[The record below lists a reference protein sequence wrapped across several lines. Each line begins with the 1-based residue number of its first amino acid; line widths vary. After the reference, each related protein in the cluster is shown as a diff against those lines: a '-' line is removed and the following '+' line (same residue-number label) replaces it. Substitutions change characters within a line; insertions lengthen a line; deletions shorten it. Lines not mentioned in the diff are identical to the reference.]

1 MPQTVRPLALAMIG
15 AAGLAL
21 AAGGLSA
28 QQPSQGQMPMHGQ
41 MQHGAGQATATP
53 ATTAYQA
60 ANAKMHKDM
69 AIKYTGD
76 ADKDFVAGMIPHHQ
90 GAIDMA
96 RVVQQYGKDPE
107 LRKLAD
113 EVIAAQDK
121 EIAFMREWQKRNP

>member
-1 MPQTVRPLALAMIG
+1 MSLKLRPVTLAIVG

-28 QQPSQGQMPMHGQ
+28 QQPSQGQMPMQGQ
-41 MQHGAGQATATP
+41 MQHGPGQGATTP
-53 ATTAYQA
+53 AAKAYQA
-60 ANAKMHKDM
+60 GNAKMHKDM

-90 GAIDMA
+90 GAIEMA
-96 RVVQQYGKDPE
+96 KVVQQYGKDPE
-107 LRKLAD
+107 LRKLAA
-113 EVIAAQDK
+113 EIIAAQDK